1 MQILYILIII
11 FALNAFFSSKI
22 NTDNLVKKIAL
33 LLIIVGALVANYQFN
48 RGFRIEN
55 PFLALGVTLHFTAD
69 YLTAHFRKKD
79 QRKTDG
85 LKRETS

>member
-1 MQILYILIII
+1 MQILYILIILL
-11 FALNAFFSSKI
+11 AANAFFSTKI
-22 NTDNLVKKIAL
+22 NTDNLLKKLAL
-33 LLIIVGALVANYQFN
+33 LFIIVGALVANYQFN

-79 QRKTDG
+79 QRATDEP
-85 LKRETS
+85 KHETS